1 MLDPRK
7 SMVLAMAVERYIQS
21 SEPVGSK
28 YIAEEIGS
36 ISSATIRNDMAALE
50 AIGLLEQPHA
60 SAGRVPTQLGYRV
73 YIDQLMQPKPLSLAQ
88 KQAID
93 ALFNVRNADPDRLLS
108 DATKAISALTGLGG
122 FSTTIM
128 KQTVTVKKITITPA
142 DNRTLMI
149 AMIASNGVI
158 KNKVCRVDFDV
169 NQAMVEAFAKFAN
182 ARMVAQSLD
191 QISQNYL
198 SAVSVDLGSYSMV
211 FNPILG
217 CIYELAKEIND
228 GQYFLQGTTRLLQY
242 NEIDGQAY
250 ELLAYLER
258 PNEITKIIGDGITH
272 TWAIVGRESQTPEL
286 TKCSVLVSRYQIGKS
301 ATGLI
306 GVVGPTRVDYSSIL
320 PQLEYFANT
329 LGKLLTDTYTED
341 PLG

>member
-7 SMVLAMAVERYIQS
+7 STVLAMAIERYIQS

-28 YIAEEIGS
+28 YIAQEMGS

-50 AIGLLEQPHA
+50 ALGLLEQPHA
-60 SAGRVPTQLGYRV
+60 SAGRIPTQQGYRV
-73 YIDQLMQPKPLSLAQ
+73 YLDQLMQPKPLSIAQ
-88 KQAID
+88 KRAID

-108 DATKAISALTGLGG
+108 DATKAISMLTGLGG

-128 KQTVTVKKITITPA
+128 NQTVTVKKITITPA
-142 DNRTLMI
+142 DSRTLMI

-169 NQAMVEAFAKFAN
+169 NGAMVEVFAKFAN
-182 ARMVAQSLD
+182 ARMAGHSLD
-191 QISQNYL
+191 QISQSYL
-198 SAVSVDLGSYSMV
+198 NAVSVDLGSYSMV

-228 GQYFLQGTTRLLQY
+228 GQYFLQGTTRLLKFT
-242 NEIDGQAY
+242 EIDGHAY
-250 ELLAYLER
+250 ELLAFLER
-258 PNEITKIIGDGITH
+258 PGEIAKLVGGGASH
-272 TWAIVGRESQTPEL
+272 TWAIIGRESQTPEL
-286 TKCSVLVSRYQIGKS
+286 TKCSVLVSRYQIGDS

-306 GVVGPTRVDYSSIL
+306 GVVGPTRVDYSTIL
-320 PQLEYFANT
+320 PQLEYFAGT
-329 LGKLLTDTYTED
+329 LGRLLTDTYTEE